1 MIKKTINK
9 IMRSGKYIKQKNNG
23 RQMRSDIQVLRGI
36 AVFGV
41 VLNHA
46 DFDLTGGFIGVDV
59 FFVISGFFITEIIK
73 NQYELR
79 KRIDL
84 KDFYIR
90 RLLRLMPSLIF
101 VSILICISMI
111 FFNNP
116 SGAQQNSAKTALAT
130 NFFLEII

>member
-9 IMRSGKYIKQKNNG
+9 IMLSGKYIKRKNNG
-23 RQMRSDIQVLRGI
+23 RQTRSDVQVLRGI

-46 DFDLTGGFIGVDV
+46 DLDLTGGFIGVDV

-79 KRIDL
+79 KRIDI
-84 KDFYIR
+84 KDYYIR
-90 RLLRLMPSLIF
+90 RL
-101 VSILICISMI
+101 
-111 FFNNP
+111 
-116 SGAQQNSAKTALAT
+116 
-130 NFFLEII
+130 